1 MSNVALLLGPISF
14 QDFEVPPSINI
25 GGAQRLVIHRLP
37 GGTRVIDALGRDD
50 ADIMFSGIFSGPNAT
65 LRARLIDEMRVS
77 GLPMPLTWDVFF
89 YSVIIKKFEA
99 DYRCG
104 WWVPYHVTCTV
115 VSDEASSAVAFV
127 ISLADDALSDVTTA
141 STFAADAGIDL
152 SETQSAVAMPNA
164 AVRGT
169 ASYSSTLVTIASAG
183 VLVGSGISQAEA
195 ILGAASWP
203 VEEQAPSAANILN
216 GIVLAAQQI
225 SSLTVAQAYLGRAA
239 INLENAGT

>member
-1 MSNVALLLGPISF
+1 MSNIGLLLGPISF
-14 QDFEVPPSINI
+14 QDFEVPASINI

-37 GGTRVIDALGRDD
+37 GGARVIDALGRDD
-50 ADIMFSGIFSGPNAT
+50 ADILFSGIFSGPNAT

-77 GLPMPLTWDVFF
+77 GLAMPLTWDVFF

-115 VSDEASSAVAFV
+115 VCDEASSVVASV
-127 ISLADDALSDVTTA
+127 MSIADDALSDVTTA
-141 STFAADAGIDL
+141 STFAAAAGIDL
-152 SETQSAVAMPNA
+152 SETQSAVGMPDA

-169 ASYSSTLVTIASAG
+169 ASYSSTLVTIASAS

-195 ILGAASWP
+195 TLQAALWP
-203 VEEQAPSAANILN
+203 VEGQMPSASGILN
-216 GIVLAAQQI
+216 GIVSAAQQI
-225 SSLTVAQAYLGRAA
+225 STLTVAQAYIGRAS
-239 INLENAGT
+239 INLENAST

>member
-1 MSNVALLLGPISF
+1 MSNIGLLLGPISF
-14 QDFEVPPSINI
+14 QDFEVPASINI

-50 ADIMFSGIFSGPNAT
+50 ADILFSGIFSGPNAT

-77 GLPMPLTWDVFF
+77 GLAMPLTWDIFF

-115 VSDEASSAVAFV
+115 VCDEASSAVASV
-127 ISLADDALSDVTTA
+127 ISLADNALSDVTTA
-141 STFAADAGIDL
+141 STFAAAAGIDL
-152 SETQSAVAMPNA
+152 SETQSAVGMPDA

-169 ASYSSTLVTIASAG
+169 ASYSSTLVTIASAS

-195 ILGAASWP
+195 TLGAALWP
-203 VEEQAPSAANILN
+203 VDSEVSSASGILN

-225 SSLTVAQAYLGRAA
+225 STLTVAQAYIGRAS
-239 INLENAGT
+239 INLENAST